1 MCREDLQLREDTK
14 LYPPRFVVKV
24 KASHTAAAEDFR
36 ADFKFEGATEDIT
49 KGIIF
54 TNGMVHIVISMT
66 YIYIYIY
73 ILCIIVFHSPKEPHL
88 LMASRKKFEFA

>member
-24 KASHTAAAEDFR
+24 KASNTAEDFR

-49 KGIIF
+49 KEIIF
-54 TNGMVHIVISMT
+54 TNGMVHLVISMAHIF
-66 YIYIYIY
+66 Y
-73 ILCIIVFHSPKEPHL
+73 IIVFHSPKEPHL
-88 LMASRKKFEFA
+88 VVTSRKKFT